1 VMFSD
6 DALDNAAS
14 LATIGRLVALAHAQG
29 AAVEGELAA
38 LPGVGGDMDPLTES
52 DLHLTDPDAARRF
65 VAATGIDALAVNV
78 GQMHLHGR
86 RLLRLD
92 LDRLRELAALP
103 VALVLH
109 GATSIAPAD
118 VQAAIGIGVRKI
130 NVGSRLKQAFLS
142 ALREA
147 CRVVP
152 EGINPYEAIGSGLDG
167 DVLLPGRRAM
177 AAEVARLMH
186 LFGSAGRAKGWRPA

>member
-1 VMFSD
+1 
-6 DALDNAAS
+6 
-14 LATIGRLVALAHAQG
+14 
-29 AAVEGELAA
+29 
-38 LPGVGGDMDPLTES
+38 MDPLTEL
-52 DLHLTDPDAARRF
+52 DPHLTDPDAARRF

-86 RLLRLD
+86 RLLQLD

-152 EGINPYEAIGSGLDG
+152 DGINPYEAIGSGLDG